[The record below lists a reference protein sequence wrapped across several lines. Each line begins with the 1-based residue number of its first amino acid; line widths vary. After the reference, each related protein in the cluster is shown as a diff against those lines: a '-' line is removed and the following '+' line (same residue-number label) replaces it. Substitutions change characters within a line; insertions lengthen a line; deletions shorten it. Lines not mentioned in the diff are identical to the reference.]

1 LVLVPLKSAFANR
14 LIEINNGEIELMKL
28 AFASMS
34 LTLLFANA
42 STIMPYT
49 ENDQLKSRA
58 EQTNYE
64 ETSRYEDVMRF
75 IGELQKR
82 TDKLRVESF
91 GKTEEGRDLPLM
103 IFADPPIAQP
113 REARASDK
121 PVIFIQANI
130 HAGEVEGKE
139 ATLHLA
145 RRVATGDLRPLLNN
159 LIILIAPI
167 YNADGNEK
175 ISLNNRTA
183 QNGPIGGVGTRENAK
198 GFDLNRDYM
207 KLETPE
213 ANALIGLFNR
223 WDPHLTVDL
232 HTTNGSYHGYHLT
245 YAPTLNPNA
254 DARLIAFERNKMLPA
269 VARGMLKTHKFR
281 TYYYGNFA
289 TKERMNREMN
299 SFEIERSGSEA
310 KPADKPETKVWR
322 TFDHRPRFGNNYCGL
337 RNRLTILLE
346 AYSYLDF
353 KGRVAVTEAFVE
365 EIFKY
370 SSLRAGEITALIN
383 RVDDDASRGR
393 VAQQGVA
400 FELKPLDKP
409 VDILVGEIEKVKNP
423 RSSKMMTAMIEN
435 KFTPTPMLDYGLFA
449 ATKSLALP
457 RAYLLRNEDG
467 MKTVIAKLLAHGV
480 AVEEL
485 TEPLTADVESFVIDD
500 VKKAARSFQGHAE
513 VRLKGRAQK
522 ETVQFPAGSIL
533 VRTSQPSAPLIFYL
547 LEAESDDGFVN
558 WNFLDAYL
566 EKGKTYPIYR
576 LMSEIKSPSSLR

>member
-1 LVLVPLKSAFANR
+1 
-14 LIEINNGEIELMKL
+14 MKL
-28 AFASMS
+28 GFASLS
-34 LTLLFANA
+34 LTLLLANA
-42 STIMPYT
+42 LTIMPRSQD
-49 ENDQLKSRA
+49 DQLKSRA
-58 EQTNYE
+58 EQTGYE
-64 ETSRYEDVMRF
+64 ETSRYEDVIRF

-103 IFADPPIAQP
+103 IFADPPIARPQ
-113 REARASDK
+113 EARASGK

-139 ATLHLA
+139 ASLHLA
-145 RRVATGDLRPLLNN
+145 RRIATGDLRSLLNN
-159 LIILIAPI
+159 LVILIAPI

-213 ANALIGLFNR
+213 ANALVALFNR

-269 VARGMLKTHKFR
+269 ITRATLKSHKFR

-289 TKERMNREMN
+289 TKERLNRELN
-299 SFEIERSGSEA
+299 SFEMERSGREA
-310 KPADKPETKVWR
+310 QPVDKPETKIWR

-337 RNRLTILLE
+337 RNRLTILSE

-370 SSLRAGEITALIN
+370 SALHADEITALIK
-383 RVDDDASRGR
+383 RVDDDAIRR
-393 VAQQGVA
+393 PLAQQGVE

-409 VDILVGEIEKVKNP
+409 VSILVGEVEKVKNP
-423 RSSKMMTAMIEN
+423 RSGKIMTAMIEN
-435 KFTPTPMLDYGLFA
+435 KFTPTPMPDYGIFA

-457 RAYLLRNEDG
+457 KAYLFRNEDG
-467 MKTVIAKLLAHGV
+467 MKTMIAKLLAHGV
-480 AVEEL
+480 AVEDL
-485 TEPLTADVESFVIDD
+485 TEPLTVEVESFVIDD
-500 VKKAARSFQGHAE
+500 VKKAARAFQGHAE
-513 VRLKGRAQK
+513 VKLKGRMQK

-533 VRTSQPSAPLIFYL
+533 VRTSQPSASLIFYL

-558 WNFLDAYL
+558 WNFLDPYL

-576 LMSEIKSPSSLR
+576 TTAEANAPSRLRR

>member
-1 LVLVPLKSAFANR
+1 
-14 LIEINNGEIELMKL
+14 MKL
-28 AFASMS
+28 AFASIS
-34 LTLLFANA
+34 LTLLLANA
-42 STIMPYT
+42 STIMPRSQ
-49 ENDQLKSRA
+49 DDPLKSRA

-91 GKTEEGRDLPLM
+91 GRTEEGRDLPLM
-103 IFADPPIAQP
+103 IFSDPPITQP
-113 REARASDK
+113 REARASGK
-121 PVIFIQANI
+121 PIIFIQANI

-145 RRVATGDLRPLLNN
+145 RRIAIRDLRSLLNN
-159 LIILIAPI
+159 LVILIAPI

-198 GFDLNRDYM
+198 GFDLNRDYI

-213 ANALIGLFNR
+213 ANALVGLFNR

-269 VARGMLKTHKFR
+269 ITRAMLKAHKFR

-299 SFEIERSGSEA
+299 SFEIERSGREA
-310 KPADKPETKVWR
+310 QPADKPETKIWR

-337 RNRLTILLE
+337 RNRLTILSE

-370 SSLRAGEITALIN
+370 SALHAGEIATLIKS
-383 RVDDDASRGR
+383 VDDTAVRGR
-393 VAQQGVA
+393 VGLQGVE

-409 VDILVGEIEKVKNP
+409 VDILVGEVEKVKSP
-423 RSSKMMTAMIEN
+423 RSGKMMTAMIEN
-435 KFTPTPMLDYGLFA
+435 KLTPTLMPDYGLFA
-449 ATKSLALP
+449 ATKSLAPP
-457 RAYLLRNEDG
+457 RAYLFRDEDG
-467 MKTVIAKLLAHGV
+467 MKTVVAKLLAHGV

-485 TEPLTADVESFVIDD
+485 REPLTAEVESFVIDD
-500 VKKAARSFQGHAE
+500 VKKAARAFQGHAE
-513 VRLKGRAQK
+513 VKLKGRMQK
-522 ETVQFPAGSIL
+522 EPVQFPAGSIL
-533 VRTSQPSAPLIFYL
+533 VRTSQPSASLIFYL

-566 EKGKTYPIYR
+566 EKGQTYPIYR
-576 LMSEIKSPSSLR
+576 LTGDAKAPSRLKR

>member
-1 LVLVPLKSAFANR
+1 
-14 LIEINNGEIELMKL
+14 MKL
-28 AFASMS
+28 AFATLS
-34 LTLLFANA
+34 LTLLLANA
-42 STIMPYT
+42 STIMPRSQD
-49 ENDQLKSRA
+49 DQLKSRA

-64 ETSRYEDVMRF
+64 ETSRYEDVIRF

-103 IFADPPIAQP
+103 IFADPPITQP
-113 REARASDK
+113 LEARASGK

-145 RRVATGDLRPLLNN
+145 RRIATGDLRPLLNN
-159 LIILIAPI
+159 LVILIAPI

-198 GFDLNRDYM
+198 GFDLNRDYI

-213 ANALIGLFNR
+213 ANALVGLFNR

-254 DARLIAFERNKMLPA
+254 DSRLIAFERNKMLPA
-269 VARGMLKTHKFR
+269 ITRAMLKAHKFR
-281 TYYYGNFA
+281 IYYYGNFA
-289 TKERMNREMN
+289 TKERMNRELN
-299 SFEIERSGSEA
+299 SFEMERSGSEA
-310 KPADKPETKVWR
+310 RPSDKPETKIWR

-337 RNRLTILLE
+337 RNRLTILSE

-370 SSLRAGEITALIN
+370 SDLHAGEISALIKS
-383 RVDDDASRGR
+383 VDDTAVRGR
-393 VAQQGVA
+393 VGSQGVE

-409 VDILVGEIEKVKNP
+409 ASILVGEVEKVKNP
-423 RSSKMMTAMIEN
+423 RSGKMMTAMIEN
-435 KFTPTPMLDYGLFA
+435 KFTPTPMPDYGLFA
-449 ATKSLALP
+449 ATKSLAPP
-457 RAYLLRNEDG
+457 RAYLFRNEEG
-467 MKTVIAKLLAHGV
+467 MKTVVAKLLAHGV

-485 TEPLTADVESFVIDD
+485 TEPLTVEVESFVIDD
-500 VKKAARSFQGHAE
+500 VKKAARAFQGHAE
-513 VRLKGRAQK
+513 VKLKGRMQK
-522 ETVQFPAGSIL
+522 EQVQFPAGSIL
-533 VRTSQPSAPLIFYL
+533 VRTSQPSASLIFYL

-558 WNFLDAYL
+558 WNFLDAFL
-566 EKGKTYPIYR
+566 EKAKTYPIYR
-576 LMSEIKSPSSLR
+576 LTGDVKAPSRLKR

>member
-1 LVLVPLKSAFANR
+1 
-14 LIEINNGEIELMKL
+14 
-28 AFASMS
+28 
-34 LTLLFANA
+34 
-42 STIMPYT
+42 MPRSQD
-49 ENDQLKSRA
+49 DQLKSRA

-64 ETSRYEDVMRF
+64 ETSRYEDVARF

-103 IFADPPIAQP
+103 IFADPPIARPQ
-113 REARASDK
+113 EARASGK

-145 RRVATGDLRPLLNN
+145 RRIAIGDLRSLLNN
-159 LIILIAPI
+159 LVILIAPI

-183 QNGPIGGVGTRENAK
+183 QYGPIGGVGTRENAK

-213 ANALIGLFNR
+213 ANALVALFNR

-269 VARGMLKTHKFR
+269 ITRSMLKAHKFR
-281 TYYYGNFA
+281 IYYYGNFA
-289 TKERMNREMN
+289 TKERMNRELN
-299 SFEIERSGSEA
+299 SFEMERSGSEA
-310 KPADKPETKVWR
+310 RPADKPETKIWR

-337 RNRLTILLE
+337 RNRLTILSE

-370 SSLRAGEITALIN
+370 SALHADEITALIK
-383 RVDDDASRGR
+383 RVDDDVIRGR
-393 VAQQGVA
+393 VERQGVE
-400 FELKPLDKP
+400 FELKPLEKP
-409 VDILVGEIEKVKNP
+409 ASILVGEVEKVKNP
-423 RSSKMMTAMIEN
+423 RSGKMMTAMIEN
-435 KFTPTPMLDYGLFA
+435 KLTPTPMPDYGLFA

-457 RAYLLRNEDG
+457 RAYIFRNEDG
-467 MKTVIAKLLAHGV
+467 MKSVVGKLLAHGV

-485 TEPLTADVESFVIDD
+485 TEPLTAEVESYIIDD
-500 VKKAARSFQGHAE
+500 VKKAARAFQGHAE
-513 VRLKGRAQK
+513 VKLKSRTQK
-522 ETVQFPAGSIL
+522 ETVQFPSGSIL
-533 VRTSQPSAPLIFYL
+533 VRTSQPSASLIFYL

-558 WNFLDAYL
+558 WNFLDSYL

-576 LMSEIKSPSSLR
+576 TTGEANAPSRLKR

>member
-1 LVLVPLKSAFANR
+1 
-14 LIEINNGEIELMKL
+14 MKL
-28 AFASMS
+28 ALASLS
-34 LTLLFANA
+34 LTLLLANA
-42 STIMPYT
+42 STIMPYA
-49 ENDQLKSRA
+49 ENDQLKSHA

-113 REARASDK
+113 REARDSGK
-121 PVIFIQANI
+121 PVVFIQANI

-139 ATLHLA
+139 ASLHLA
-145 RRVATGDLRPLLNN
+145 WRVATGDLRPLLDN

-183 QNGPIGGVGTRENAK
+183 QNGPVGGVGARENAK

-213 ANALIGLFNR
+213 ANALVGLFNR

-232 HTTNGSYHGYHLT
+232 HTTNGSYHSYHLT

-269 VARGMLKTHKFR
+269 ITRATLKAHKFR

-289 TKERMNREMN
+289 TKERINRELDT
-299 SFEIERSGSEA
+299 FEMQRSGREA
-310 KPADKPETKVWR
+310 QPADKPETKIWR

-337 RNRLTILLE
+337 RNRLTILSE

-370 SSLRAGEITALIN
+370 SALHAGEISALIKS
-383 RVDDDASRGR
+383 VDDDAIRGR
-393 VAQQGVA
+393 VSQQGVE

-409 VDILVGEIEKVKNP
+409 ASILVGEVEKVRNP
-423 RSSKMMTAMIEN
+423 RSGKMMTAMIEN

-449 ATKSLALP
+449 ATKSLAPP
-457 RAYLLRNEDG
+457 RAYLFRNEDG
-467 MKTVIAKLLAHGV
+467 IKTVIAKLLAHGV

-485 TEPLTADVESFVIDD
+485 TEPLTAEVESFVIDD
-500 VKKAARSFQGHAE
+500 VKKAARAFQGHAE
-513 VRLKGRAQK
+513 VKLKGRTQK

-533 VRTSQPSAPLIFYL
+533 VRTSQPSASLIFYL

-576 LMSEIKSPSSLR
+576 TTGEANAPSRLKQ

>member
-1 LVLVPLKSAFANR
+1 
-14 LIEINNGEIELMKL
+14 
-28 AFASMS
+28 
-34 LTLLFANA
+34 
-42 STIMPYT
+42 
-49 ENDQLKSRA
+49 
-58 EQTNYE
+58 
-64 ETSRYEDVMRF
+64 
-75 IGELQKR
+75 
-82 TDKLRVESF
+82 
-91 GKTEEGRDLPLM
+91 M
-103 IFADPPIAQP
+103 ILADPPIAQP
-113 REARASDK
+113 REARASGK
-121 PVIFIQANI
+121 TVIFIQANI

-145 RRVATGDLRPLLNN
+145 RRIAIGDMRSLLRN

-175 ISLNNRTA
+175 ISLNERAA
-183 QNGPIGGVGTRENAK
+183 QNGPIGGVGTRVNAK
-198 GFDLNRDYM
+198 GYDLNRDYM

-254 DARLIAFERNKMLPA
+254 DERLIAFERNKMLPA
-269 VARGMLKTHKFR
+269 ITRAMLKTHKFR
-281 TYYYGNFA
+281 IYYYGNFA
-289 TKERMNREMN
+289 TKERMNREIIP
-299 SFEIERSGSEA
+299 FETQRSGREA
-310 KPADKPETKVWR
+310 QPAEKPETKIWR

-337 RNRLTILLE
+337 RNRLTILSE

-370 SSLRAGEITALIN
+370 SSLHASEIATLIK
-383 RVDDDASRGR
+383 RVDDEAIRGR
-393 VAQQGVA
+393 AAQQGVE
-400 FELKPLDKP
+400 FELKALDKP
-409 VDILVGEIEKVKNP
+409 VAILVGEVEKVKNP
-423 RSSKMMTAMIEN
+423 RSGKMMTAMIEN
-435 KFTPTPMLDYGLFA
+435 KFTPTPMPDYGLFA

-457 RAYLLRNEDG
+457 RAYLFRNEDG

-480 AVEEL
+480 GVEEL
-485 TEPLTADVESFVIDD
+485 TEPLTTEVESFVIDD
-500 VKKAARSFQGHAE
+500 VKKAARAFQGHAE
-513 VRLKGRAQK
+513 VKLKGRLQK
-522 ETVQFPAGSIL
+522 ETLQFPAGSIL
-533 VRTSQPSAPLIFYL
+533 VRTSQPSASLIFYL

-576 LMSEIKSPSSLR
+576 LTSAAPTPGILIRRVSSIE

>member
-1 LVLVPLKSAFANR
+1 
-14 LIEINNGEIELMKL
+14 MKL
-28 AFASMS
+28 ACASMS
-34 LTLLFANA
+34 LTLLLANA
-42 STIMPYT
+42 STIMPRSQ
-49 ENDQLKSRA
+49 DDPLKLRA

-91 GKTEEGRDLPLM
+91 GLTEEGRDLPLM
-103 IFADPPIAQP
+103 IFADPPITRP
-113 REARASDK
+113 LEARDSGK

-145 RRVATGDLRPLLNN
+145 RRIAIGDLRPMLND
-159 LIILIAPI
+159 LVILIAPI

-198 GFDLNRDYM
+198 GFDLNRDYI

-213 ANALIGLFNR
+213 ANALVGLFNR

-254 DARLIAFERNKMLPA
+254 DTRLIAFERNKMLPA
-269 VARGMLKTHKFR
+269 ITRAMLKSHKFR

-299 SFEIERSGSEA
+299 SFEMERSGGEA
-310 KPADKPETKVWR
+310 QPADKPQTKIWR

-337 RNRLTILLE
+337 RNRLTILSE

-370 SSLRAGEITALIN
+370 SALHAGEIATLIKSVDETA
-383 RVDDDASRGR
+383 VRGR
-393 VAQQGVA
+393 VGLQGVE

-409 VDILVGEIEKVKNP
+409 VNILVGEVEKVKNP
-423 RSSKMMTAMIEN
+423 RSGKMMTAMIEN
-435 KFTPTPMLDYGLFA
+435 KFTPTLMPDYGLFA
-449 ATKSLALP
+449 ATKSLAAP
-457 RAYLLRNEDG
+457 RAYLFRNEDG
-467 MKTVIAKLLAHGV
+467 MKTVVAKLLAHGV

-485 TEPLTADVESFVIDD
+485 TEPLTSEVESFVIDD
-500 VKKAARSFQGHAE
+500 VKKASRAFQGHAE
-513 VRLKGRAQK
+513 VKLKCRMQK
-522 ETVQFPAGSIL
+522 EPVQFPAGSIL
-533 VRTSQPSAPLIFYL
+533 VRTSQPSASLIFYL
-547 LEAESDDGFVN
+547 LEAESNDGFVN

-566 EKGKTYPIYR
+566 EKGSTYPIYR
-576 LMSEIKSPSSLR
+576 ITGDLKAPSRLKR

>member
-1 LVLVPLKSAFANR
+1 
-14 LIEINNGEIELMKL
+14 MKL
-28 AFASMS
+28 GFASLS
-34 LTLLFANA
+34 LILLLANA
-42 STIMPYT
+42 LTIMPRSQD
-49 ENDQLKSRA
+49 DQLKSRA
-58 EQTNYE
+58 EQTGYE
-64 ETSRYEDVMRF
+64 ETSRYEDVTRF

-103 IFADPPIAQP
+103 IFSDPPIARPQ
-113 REARASDK
+113 EARASGK

-145 RRVATGDLRPLLNN
+145 RRIATGDLRSLLNN
-159 LIILIAPI
+159 LVILIAPI

-213 ANALIGLFNR
+213 ANALVGLFNR

-269 VARGMLKTHKFR
+269 VARATLKTHKFR

-289 TKERMNREMN
+289 TKERMDREIIP
-299 SFEIERSGSEA
+299 FEAQRSGREA
-310 KPADKPETKVWR
+310 QPVDKPETKIWR

-337 RNRLTILLE
+337 RNRLTILSE

-370 SSLRAGEITALIN
+370 SAQHADEITALIK
-383 RVDDDASRGR
+383 RVDDDAIRR
-393 VAQQGVA
+393 PLAQQGVE
-400 FELKPLDKP
+400 FVLKPLDKP
-409 VDILVGEIEKVKNP
+409 VSILVGEVEKLKNP
-423 RSSKMMTAMIEN
+423 RSGKMMTAMIEN
-435 KFTPTPMLDYGLFA
+435 KITPTPMPDYGLFA

-457 RAYLLRNEDG
+457 RAYLFRNEDG
-467 MKTVIAKLLAHGV
+467 MKTMISKLLAHGV

-485 TEPLTADVESFVIDD
+485 TEPLTAEVESFVIDD
-500 VKKAARSFQGHAE
+500 VKKAARAFQGHAE
-513 VRLKGRAQK
+513 VKLKGRMQK
-522 ETVQFPAGSIL
+522 EMIQFPAGSIL
-533 VRTSQPSAPLIFYL
+533 VRTSQPSASLIFYL

-558 WNFLDAYL
+558 WNFLDPYL

-576 LMSEIKSPSSLR
+576 TTAEANAPSRLRR

>member
-1 LVLVPLKSAFANR
+1 MRP
-14 LIEINNGEIELMKL
+14 G
-28 AFASMS
+28 FASLS
-34 LTLLFANA
+34 LALLLA
-42 STIMPYT
+42 SAPTIMPRSQD
-49 ENDQLKSRA
+49 DQLKSRA

-64 ETSRYEDVMRF
+64 ETSRYEDVARF

-103 IFADPPIAQP
+103 IFADPPIARPQ
-113 REARASDK
+113 EARASGK

-145 RRVATGDLRPLLNN
+145 RRIAIGDLRSLLNN
-159 LIILIAPI
+159 LVILIAPI

-213 ANALIGLFNR
+213 ANALVALFNR

-269 VARGMLKTHKFR
+269 ITRSMLKAHKFR
-281 TYYYGNFA
+281 IYYYGNFA
-289 TKERMNREMN
+289 TKERMNRELIP
-299 SFEIERSGSEA
+299 FEVERSGSEA
-310 KPADKPETKVWR
+310 RPADKPETKIWR

-337 RNRLTILLE
+337 RNRLTILSE

-370 SSLRAGEITALIN
+370 SALHADEITALIK
-383 RVDDDASRGR
+383 RVDDDVIRGR
-393 VAQQGVA
+393 VERQGVE
-400 FELKPLDKP
+400 FELKPLEKP
-409 VDILVGEIEKVKNP
+409 ASILVGEVEKVKNP
-423 RSSKMMTAMIEN
+423 RSGKMMTAMIEN
-435 KFTPTPMLDYGLFA
+435 KLTPTPMPEYGLFA

-457 RAYLLRNEDG
+457 RAYIFRNEDG
-467 MKTVIAKLLAHGV
+467 MKSVVAKLLAHGV

-485 TEPLTADVESFVIDD
+485 TEALTVEVESFIIDD
-500 VKKAARSFQGHAE
+500 VKKAARAFQGHAE
-513 VRLKGRAQK
+513 VKLKGRTQK
-522 ETVQFPAGSIL
+522 ETVQFPSGSIL
-533 VRTSQPSAPLIFYL
+533 VRTSQPSASLIFYL

-558 WNFLDAYL
+558 WNFLDSYL

-576 LMSEIKSPSSLR
+576 TTGEATAPSRLKR